1 MVATDNPGDG
11 QNIHWKI
18 GVMRRE
24 MLEDFT
30 DLGIFE
36 HTHSG
41 HENGFLPIRC
51 AGFGV
56 EEKFVCWR
64 VASHGARVLYQDVY
78 YYTSRLHK
86 SRIEQL
92 LAFG

>member
-1 MVATDNPGDG
+1 LT
-11 QNIHWKI
+11 
-18 GVMRRE
+18 
-24 MLEDFT
+24 
-30 DLGIFE
+30 
-36 HTHSG
+36 S
-41 HENGFLPIRC
+41 RC

-64 VASHGARVLYQDVY
+64 VACHGAGVLYHDVY
-78 YYTSRLHK
+78 YYTSKLHK